1 MLHLSAVCSFSLLS
15 YIPLYG
21 YTTICLSSHW
31 LMSIW
36 SFWTMRHKTSINFKC
51 RPLHEPKFLF
61 LLDSFLGAQLLSHI
75 ADLGLIF

>member
-1 MLHLSAVCSFSLLS
+1 
-15 YIPLYG
+15 
-21 YTTICLSSHW
+21 
-31 LMSIW
+31 
-36 SFWTMRHKTSINFKC
+36 MRHKTSINFKC